1 MANLLGLN
9 NHLTI
14 NKLIK
19 QLSLS
24 VVNIFDIKM
33 KFIRKSK
40 VIIWY
45 NLISFYKGGD
55 KVVQALRQDEYSE
68 PINYLDR
75 VHSDSRGWITK
86 AEMNCGYKQWHY
98 RYNELLEQD
107 FNQENVYISLNTF
120 YSTFRRL
127 EYLKEL
133 KAQFIDLDIYKTK
146 FSKEQIIMHLE
157 ADYFNKSIPRPNLI
171 IDSGRGLY
179 LIWLL
184 NSVPS
189 KALPLWKAIE
199 EYLYSVLKPFGA
211 DRQALDPTRVLRV
224 PGSINSK
231 SNTTVKVI
239 EQYDYIYDLREIQK
253 EFLPELEERKA
264 NKKGRPSKTVFIHR
278 ERSLYYARIQ
288 DIIKLC
294 ELREYDLKGHREL
307 ILFLYR
313 YYLCYFLEDTKK
325 ALEDVLELNRE
336 FVYPLSETE
345 VVRATRS
352 AERVYLSKDKDYKY
366 KNETLIE
373 LLLITELEETYMTTI
388 ISKKEYKRRDRE
400 YQKNKYKEKLKS
412 EGKMSKKEE
421 LEQTRAKIKSLREQ
435 GFKNKE
441 IMQMLGI
448 TSTTT
453 FERHITYMKKNGL
466 LK

>member
-1 MANLLGLN
+1 MG
-9 NHLTI
+9 
-14 NKLIK
+14 
-19 QLSLS
+19 Q
-24 VVNIFDIKM
+24 V
-33 KFIRKSK
+33 
-40 VIIWY
+40 
-45 NLISFYKGGD
+45 
-55 KVVQALRQDEYSE
+55 LRQEEYSE
-68 PINYLDR
+68 QINYLDIL
-75 VHSDSRGWITK
+75 HSDSKGWITK
-86 AEMNCGYKQWHY
+86 AEINCGYKQWHY

-107 FNQENVYISLNTF
+107 FNQENVYISINTF

-127 EYLKEL
+127 EYIKEL
-133 KAQFIDLDIYKTK
+133 KAQFIDLDIYKTG
-146 FSKEQIIMHLE
+146 FTKEQIIMHLE

-211 DRQALDPTRVLRV
+211 DRQALDPTRILRV

-231 SNTTVKVI
+231 SKTTVKVI
-239 EQYDYIYDLREIQK
+239 EQYDYIYDLREIQN
-253 EFLPELEERKA
+253 EYLPELEERKA
-264 NKKGRPSKTVFIHR
+264 KKKGRPSKTVFIHR

-313 YYLCYFLEDTKK
+313 YYLCYFLEDTQK
-325 ALEDVLELNRE
+325 ALGDVLELNRE
-336 FVYPLSETE
+336 FIYPLSETE
-345 VVRATRS
+345 VIRATRS
-352 AERVYLSKDKDYKY
+352 AEKVYLSKDKDYKY

-388 ISKKEYKRRDRE
+388 ISNKESKRRRSIRDEKR
-400 YQKNKYKEKLKS
+400 YKEKLKLDGKVS
-412 EGKMSKKEE
+412 EKEK
-421 LEQTRAKIKSLREQ
+421 LSQRRAKIKDLLAEGLKRKDICLQLDISIKTYKRDISFLKEQ
-435 GFKNKE
+435 GL
-441 IMQMLGI
+441 M
-448 TSTTT
+448 
-453 FERHITYMKKNGL
+453 
-466 LK
+466 

>member
-1 MANLLGLN
+1 MG
-9 NHLTI
+9 
-14 NKLIK
+14 
-19 QLSLS
+19 
-24 VVNIFDIKM
+24 
-33 KFIRKSK
+33 
-40 VIIWY
+40 
-45 NLISFYKGGD
+45 
-55 KVVQALRQDEYSE
+55 QALRQEEYSE

-75 VHSDSRGWITK
+75 VHSDSKGWITK

-211 DRQALDPTRVLRV
+211 DRQALDPTRILRV

-231 SNTTVKVI
+231 SNTTVNVI
-239 EQYDYIYDLREIQK
+239 EQYDYIYDLREIQN
-253 EFLPELEERKA
+253 EYLPELEERKA
-264 NKKGRPSKTVFIHR
+264 KKKGRPSKTVFIHR
-278 ERSLYYARIQ
+278 ERSLYFARIQ

-345 VVRATRS
+345 VIRATGS
-352 AERVYLSKDKDYKY
+352 AEKVYLSKDKDYKY

-373 LLLITELEETYMTTI
+373 LLAITELEETYMTTI
-388 ISKKEYKRRDRE
+388 ISDKEFKRR
-400 YQKNKYKEKLKS
+400 KNIRNKKAYEEKLRADGKVS
-412 EGKMSKKEE
+412 EKDKIAER
-421 LEQTRAKIKSLREQ
+421 RAKIKDLLAQGLKQKDICSQLDISKPTYVRDRNFLKEQ
-435 GFKNKE
+435 GL
-441 IMQMLGI
+441 I
-448 TSTTT
+448 
-453 FERHITYMKKNGL
+453 
-466 LK
+466 

>member
-1 MANLLGLN
+1 MGQVL
-9 NHLTI
+9 
-14 NKLIK
+14 
-19 QLSLS
+19 
-24 VVNIFDIKM
+24 M
-33 KFIRKSK
+33 KEK
-40 VIIWY
+40 
-45 NLISFYKGGD
+45 
-55 KVVQALRQDEYSE
+55 YSE
-68 PINYLDR
+68 QINYLDIL
-75 VHSDSRGWITK
+75 HSDSKGWITK
-86 AEMNCGYKQWHY
+86 AEINCGYKQWHY

-107 FNQENVYISLNTF
+107 FNQENVYISINTF

-133 KAQFIDLDIYKTK
+133 KAQFIDLDIYKTG
-146 FSKEQIIMHLE
+146 FTKEQIIMHLE

-211 DRQALDPTRVLRV
+211 DRQALDPTRILRV

-231 SNTTVKVI
+231 SKTTVKVI
-239 EQYDYIYDLREIQK
+239 EQYDYIYDLREIQN
-253 EFLPELEERKA
+253 EYLPELEERKA
-264 NKKGRPSKTVFIHR
+264 KKKGRPSKTVFIHR

-345 VVRATRS
+345 VIRATRS
-352 AERVYLSKDKDYKY
+352 AEKVYLSKDKDYKY

-373 LLLITELEETYMTTI
+373 LLAITELEETYMSTI
-388 ISKKEYKRRDRE
+388 ISKREFKRRKNLRDRE
-400 YQKNKYKEKLKS
+400 YQKNKYQEKLRADGKVS
-412 EGKMSKKEE
+412 EKDKISQRRE
-421 LEQTRAKIKSLREQ
+421 KIKALLEQ
-435 GFKNKE
+435 GFKQKE
-441 IMQMLGI
+441 IYLSLNISKRTCINDIKYLKEQ
-448 TSTTT
+448 
-453 FERHITYMKKNGL
+453 GL
-466 LK
+466 I

>member
-1 MANLLGLN
+1 MG
-9 NHLTI
+9 
-14 NKLIK
+14 
-19 QLSLS
+19 Q
-24 VVNIFDIKM
+24 V
-33 KFIRKSK
+33 
-40 VIIWY
+40 
-45 NLISFYKGGD
+45 
-55 KVVQALRQDEYSE
+55 LRQEEYSE
-68 PINYLDR
+68 QINYLDIL
-75 VHSDSRGWITK
+75 HSDSKGWITK
-86 AEMNCGYKQWHY
+86 AEINCGYKQWHY

-107 FNQENVYISLNTF
+107 FNQENVYISINTF

-133 KAQFIDLDIYKTK
+133 KAQFIDLDIYKTG
-146 FSKEQIIMHLE
+146 FTKEQIIMHLE

-189 KALPLWKAIE
+189 KALPLWKAVE

-211 DRQALDPTRVLRV
+211 DRQALDPTRILRV

-231 SNTTVKVI
+231 SKTTVKVI
-239 EQYDYIYDLREIQK
+239 EQYDYIYDLREIQN
-253 EFLPELEERKA
+253 EYLPELEERKA
-264 NKKGRPSKTVFIHR
+264 KKKGRPSKTVFIHR

-313 YYLCYFLEDTKK
+313 YYLCYFLEDTQK

-336 FVYPLSETE
+336 FIYPLSETE
-345 VVRATRS
+345 VIRATRS
-352 AERVYLSKDKDYKY
+352 AEKVYLSKDKDYKY

-388 ISKKEYKRRDRE
+388 ISNKESKRRRSIRDEKR
-400 YQKNKYKEKLKS
+400 YKEKLKL

-421 LEQTRAKIKSLREQ
+421 LEQLRAKIKSLREQ

>member
-1 MANLLGLN
+1 MG
-9 NHLTI
+9 
-14 NKLIK
+14 
-19 QLSLS
+19 Q
-24 VVNIFDIKM
+24 V
-33 KFIRKSK
+33 
-40 VIIWY
+40 
-45 NLISFYKGGD
+45 
-55 KVVQALRQDEYSE
+55 LRQEEYSE
-68 PINYLDR
+68 QINYLDIL
-75 VHSDSRGWITK
+75 HSDSKGWITK
-86 AEMNCGYKQWHY
+86 AEINSGYKQWHY

-107 FNQENVYISLNTF
+107 FNQENVYISINTF

-133 KAQFIDLDIYKTK
+133 KAQFIDLDVYKTG
-146 FSKEQIIMHLE
+146 FTKEQIIMHLE

-211 DRQALDPTRVLRV
+211 DRQALDPTRILRV

-231 SNTTVKVI
+231 SKTTVNVI
-239 EQYDYIYDLREIQK
+239 EQYDYIYDLREIQN
-253 EFLPELEERKA
+253 EYLPELEERKA
-264 NKKGRPSKTVFIHR
+264 KKKGRPSKTVFIHR

-294 ELREYDLKGHREL
+294 ELREYDLRGHREL

-313 YYLCYFLEDTKK
+313 YYLCYFLEDTQK

-336 FVYPLSETE
+336 FIYPLSETE
-345 VVRATRS
+345 VIRATRS
-352 AERVYLSKDKDYKY
+352 AEKVYLSKDKDYKY

-388 ISKKEYKRRDRE
+388 ISNKESKRRRSIRDEKR
-400 YQKNKYKEKLKS
+400 YKEKLKL

-421 LEQTRAKIKSLREQ
+421 LEQLRAKIKSLREQ